1 MAYFPFFVDLS
12 HKKGLIVGGGKVAS
26 GKIERLKAFDPELT
40 VIAPEFCSEISDD
53 KNLNLI
59 CRNYKEGDEDGAFF
73 VIAATDNRDV
83 NKVISSRCQEKKIPV
98 NVVDDP
104 ELCSFLFPSIV
115 KEGKLTVGIS
125 TSGSSPTAAIEIKK
139 KVREMIPS
147 SFDEILDYL
156 YEERNNIKKNVN
168 SERERHEILKRLF
181 WEAMKKGR
189 GLSAEETLAL
199 MNCNEPLFNGGKG
212 TEKETV
218 ALMDGNKP

>member
-12 HKKGLIVGGGKVAS
+12 DKKGIIVGGGKVAS
-26 GKIERLKAFDPELT
+26 GKIEKLKAFGSHLT
-40 VIAPEFCSEISDD
+40 VIAPKFCSEIIDD

-59 CRNYKEGDEDGAFF
+59 CRNYRQGDEDGAFF
-73 VIAATDNRDV
+73 VIAATNDRDV
-83 NKVISSRCQEKKIPV
+83 NKIISSRCQEKKIPV

-139 KVREMIPS
+139 RIRHMIPS

-156 YEERNNIKKNVN
+156 YEERNKIKKNVN
-168 SERERHEILKRLF
+168 SESKRHEILQKLF
-181 WEAMKKGR
+181 WEAMEKGR
-189 GLSAEETLAL
+189 GLTEE
-199 MNCNEPLFNGGKG
+199 
-212 TEKETV
+212 ETV
-218 ALMDGNKP
+218 ALMNDNEPKFL